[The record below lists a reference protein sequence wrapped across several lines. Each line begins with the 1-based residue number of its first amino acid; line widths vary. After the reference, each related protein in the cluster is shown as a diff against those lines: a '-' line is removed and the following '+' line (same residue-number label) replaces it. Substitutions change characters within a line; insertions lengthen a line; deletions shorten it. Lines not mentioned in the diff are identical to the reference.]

1 MKIALLAIALLSI
14 PALAAAQT
22 APLPAAP
29 LPAPAP
35 APPPRPTLPRVT
47 LQTPK
52 GPIVIALDI
61 DKAPKTAA
69 NFLRYVTAKKFDGT
83 SFYRA
88 LSFPRDTPL
97 GLIQGGIRGIS
108 TRSFPPI
115 AHEATSLTGLTHD
128 DGAVSMA
135 RTTPGTAQGDFFIII
150 GKLDSLDADFAAPGF
165 AVFGHVV
172 EGMDIVRAIQASPVS
187 PTAGEGAMKGQI
199 LAAPVAIITATKTK

>member
-1 MKIALLAIALLSI
+1 MKTIFLTLALLALAA
-14 PALAAAQT
+14 PAAAQT
-22 APLPAAP
+22 TPPE
-29 LPAPAP
+29 APAVTVT
-35 APPPRPTLPRVT
+35 PPQPRPALPCVT

-52 GPIVIALDI
+52 GTIVIALDI

-69 NFLRYVTAKKFDGT
+69 NFLRYVAAKKFDGT

-88 LSFPRDTPL
+88 LSFPRETPI
-97 GLIQGGIRGIS
+97 GLIQGGVRGAPA
-108 TRSFPPI
+108 RSFPPI

-150 GKLDSLDADFAAPGF
+150 GGLDSLDADAAAPGF

-172 EGMDIVRAIQASPVS
+172 EGMDVVRAIQASPVS
-187 PTAGEGAMKGQI
+187 ATAGEGAMKGQM
-199 LAAPVAIITATKTK
+199 LAAPVAITTAIAKKP